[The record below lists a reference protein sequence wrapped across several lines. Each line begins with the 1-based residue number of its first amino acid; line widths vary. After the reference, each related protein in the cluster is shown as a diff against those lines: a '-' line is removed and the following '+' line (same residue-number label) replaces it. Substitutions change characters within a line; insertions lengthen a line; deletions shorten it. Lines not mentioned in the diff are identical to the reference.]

1 MPAQG
6 IFQGLDRWLWRWR
19 AALGAKWCVVAL
31 LLPPA
36 LFGVGHFGPGALA
49 VLATSVISCYALGI
63 VFRVVAGRAFRWD
76 HPGSLL
82 TGALIGLTCGPATP
96 LHMVVTGAVVA
107 EFLGKIVLSRRGG
120 NYLNPAVLGRSA
132 IALWETWNPIPYA
145 DLSTGA
151 STLFKAAGGLLRP
164 QYLDAL
170 LGTGKGAI
178 GETSA
183 LILIGVG
190 ALMLRYVVVK
200 RHAALAMIVTVP
212 LAVLALPP
220 GTEIV
225 GHAPWVANP
234 ILFLIG
240 GPTLLL
246 AFFFMTDPATTPQT
260 VAGSVLFGIGVA
272 LIAVFGRLYTD
283 IAGVEM
289 YGILVMN
296 LLTPYL
302 NRFSFQSPSLRPRC
316 D

>member
-1 MPAQG
+1 MQKQA
-6 IFQGLDRWLWRWR
+6 IFQRLDQRLWQWR
-19 AALGAKWCVVAL
+19 TALGAKWCVVLL

-36 LFGVGHFGPGALA
+36 LFGVGYFGLGALA
-49 VLATSVISCYALGI
+49 VLLTSVISCYTLGI
-63 VFRVVAGRAFRWD
+63 LFRVVNGLAFRWD
-76 HPGSLL
+76 HPGSVL
-82 TGALIGLTCGPATP
+82 TGLLIGLTCGPATP
-96 LHMVVTGAVVA
+96 LYMVITGAVVA
-107 EFLGKIVLSRRGG
+107 EFLGKVVLSRRQG

-151 STLFKAAGGLLRP
+151 STLFKSAGGLLRP
-164 QYLDAL
+164 EYVDAL
-170 LGTGKGAI
+170 LGTCKGAI

-183 LILIGVG
+183 LILIVVG

-200 RHAALAMIVTVP
+200 RHAALAMLVAVP

-220 GTEIV
+220 STEIV

-234 ILFLIG
+234 VLFLIG

-260 VAGSVLFGIGVA
+260 IAGAVIFGIGVA
-272 LIAVFGRLYTD
+272 LMAVYGKLYTN

-302 NRFSFQSPSLRPRC
+302 NRFSFQLPSLRPRC